1 LQKPHNSKFRPIFIP
16 NKNRSAEINYSTERF
31 SFRKASTQK
40 EAAKYGVHSAT
51 FTARKPG

>member
-1 LQKPHNSKFRPIFIP
+1 MGFVDIETHP
-16 NKNRSAEINYSTERF
+16 TERF

-40 EAAKYGVHSAT
+40 EAVKYGVHSAT